1 MCGRVDIRR
10 RSTAHASGGGGARTG
25 DEDGGVDGR
34 GGARWRAT
42 GVDER
47 GGSVDVEG
55 VGHQRLELG
64 RRARGRRQGRKR
76 ERTVD
81 DARGEEGK
89 SPEQDVCRV
98 RAAVHVEEEV
108 GKLLG
113 RGDDV
118 QQVVQRKA
126 KERKTESERGGER
139 GCER

>member
-1 MCGRVDIRR
+1 MTRVVDIRR
-10 RSTAHASGGGGARTG
+10 RWTAHASGSGGARTG
-25 DEDGGVDGR
+25 DGDGGVDDDDR
-34 GGARWRAT
+34 GGARWRKT

-47 GGSVDVEG
+47 GVGVDVEG
-55 VGHQRLELG
+55 VGHRRLEL
-64 RRARGRRQGRKR
+64 ARGRRQGRKR

-89 SPEQDVCRV
+89 SPEQDVRRV